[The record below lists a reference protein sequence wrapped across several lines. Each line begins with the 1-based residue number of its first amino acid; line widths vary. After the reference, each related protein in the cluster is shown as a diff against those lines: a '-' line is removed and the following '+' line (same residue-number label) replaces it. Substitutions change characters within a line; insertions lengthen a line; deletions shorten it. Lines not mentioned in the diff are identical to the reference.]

1 MDVPACPHTAS
12 RASKHGTGTS
22 NYDPGTWS
30 GWDRTDPRVGR
41 SADDRVGLARVW
53 RASEERASGCPRP
66 IDRAESGA
74 LGPWSRRARP
84 PVVSTGSTIRGFD
97 SLEYPRPGAPVRIPT
112 VTRTSSQE

>member
-41 SADDRVGLARVW
+41 SADERVGLVRVW

-66 IDRAESGA
+66 LVRAEPSGRTVVSTSSTTPLCLSRLDRP
-74 LGPWSRRARP
+74 LGLDGLDHPG
-84 PVVSTGSTIRGFD
+84 PVVSTGSTTRGR
-97 SLEYPRPGAPVRIPT
+97 L
-112 VTRTSSQE
+112 